1 MENLPLASQC
11 QRHPCQQCLA
21 EARQNEPPSPGL
33 LCIAGLFGLLL
44 FGYCALSIWLDS
56 LPATPYHDGRGM
68 IIAMGVVATA
78 LALLSLIA
86 SVGNAAEMYAN
97 YRRRKQPAAA
107 AKT

>member
-1 MENLPLASQC
+1 MENIPLASQC
-11 QRHPCQQCLA
+11 QRHPCHQCLE

-44 FGYCALSIWLDS
+44 FGYCALFIWLDY

-86 SVGNAAEMYAN
+86 IVGNAAEMYAN

-107 AKT
+107 AKI